1 MKQQIIE
8 MKKIYLSEKKIA
20 QVLVLTLNVPQQF
33 RILTVSQIIDV
44 VTFDFKGRPTGVCVL
59 SAAQMI
65 TQ

>member
-1 MKQQIIE
+1 

-20 QVLVLTLNVPQQF
+20 GS
-33 RILTVSQIIDV
+33 RILTVSQTIDV
-44 VTFDFKGRPTGVCVL
+44 VTFDFKGRPTGVCAL